1 MAGRAIANYSEYMI
15 RGAHVVLYSAD
26 ADADRGFF
34 RDVLGDVFV
43 DAGHGWLIFALPPA
57 ELAVHPAA
65 TSGGHELFLMCDDVE
80 GFIAQMTERGVACSA
95 VKRERWGRV
104 TELTL
109 PSGGTLRVY
118 QPTHPSPLSPR

>member
-1 MAGRAIANYSEYMI
+1 MADYSQRMI

-34 RDVLGDVFV
+34 RDIFGDAFV
-43 DAGHGWLIFALPPA
+43 DAGHGWLIFALPPT
-57 ELAVHPAA
+57 ELAIHPAA
-65 TSGGHELFLMCDDVE
+65 TNGGHELFLMCDDVE

-95 VKRERWGRV
+95 VQRERWGLV
-104 TELTL
+104 TGVTL

-118 QPTHPSPLSPR
+118 EPTHPSPLNTTPTV

>member
-1 MAGRAIANYSEYMI
+1 MADYSRHMI
-15 RGAHVVLYSAD
+15 RGAHFVLYSAD

-34 RDVLGDVFV
+34 RDILGDTFV

-57 ELAVHPAA
+57 ELAIHPAQ
-65 TSGGHELFLMCDDVE
+65 TNGGHELFLMCDDID

-95 VKRERWGRV
+95 VQRERWGLV
-104 TELTL
+104 TGLTL

-118 QPTHPSPLSPR
+118 EPTHPSPLSTTSAI